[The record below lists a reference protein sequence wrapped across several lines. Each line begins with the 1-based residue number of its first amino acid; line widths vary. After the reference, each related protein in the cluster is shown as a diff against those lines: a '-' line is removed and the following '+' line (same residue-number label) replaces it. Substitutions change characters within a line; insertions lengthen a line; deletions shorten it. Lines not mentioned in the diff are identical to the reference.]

1 MAARRTKGEGG
12 IYYDEARGRWVGEV
26 RIDGR
31 RRRVS
36 AKNKT
41 DAAAALGRLIHGD
54 QLEAKAD
61 RRVTVGALITDWK
74 ATNLDARA
82 HRGEVAPS
90 TVETHAWACRLW
102 TEQLGRTRAT
112 DLDVV
117 KIETALKA
125 MRTSDGKNLSRASMI
140 KLRSTL
146 RQVLT
151 WAERRRLIAHN
162 PATAVELPTSAT
174 EGTGRRALTADEV
187 DALLGALTEP
197 RWGKDGSSAHP
208 LRVLFLVSV
217 RLGLRPGEASALA
230 VDALDLDGDPPTLAV
245 IRGVQLKRGR
255 PHLSDDLKT
264 TGSRRTLAIPADVAG
279 ALRDHLA
286 AASPASLLW
295 PAPDGGPL
303 WPSTI
308 RGELD
313 KACEAAGI
321 ARVRPNEL
329 RHTAA
334 TRLADAGLQPHVL
347 ADYLGH
353 NSTRMLDEVYRHR
366 PAVIHGANLV

>member
-1 MAARRTKGEGG
+1 MGKRRTQGEGTVFW
-12 IYYDEARGRWVGEV
+12 DASRDRWVGSV
-26 RIDGR
+26 WIDGR
-31 RRRVS
+31 RRKVT
-36 AKNKT
+36 AKTKV

-54 QLEAKAD
+54 PAEAQAD
-61 RRVTVGALITDWK
+61 RKVTVGALIADWK
-74 ATNLDARA
+74 EKNLDARA

-102 TEQLGRTRAT
+102 TEHIGKIKAV

-117 KIETALKA
+117 RIEAALKR
-125 MRTSDGKNLSRASMI
+125 MRTADGRPLSRASMI

-162 PATAVELPTSAT
+162 PATAVELPTTAT
-174 EGTGRRALTADEV
+174 EGKGRRALTDDEV
-187 DALLGALTEP
+187 DALLGALV
-197 RWGKDGSSAHP
+197 DHP

-217 RLGLRPGEASALA
+217 RLGLRPGEASALC
-230 VDALDLDGDPPTLAV
+230 VDALDLDGNPPTVAI

-264 TGSRRTLAIPADVAG
+264 TGSRRTLAIPADVAD
-279 ALRDHLA
+279 ALRSHVDTTQ
-286 AASPASLLW
+286 PQTLLW

-313 KACEAAGI
+313 KACETAGI
-321 ARVRPNEL
+321 DRVRPNEL

-334 TRLADAGLQPHVL
+334 TRLADRGLPPHVL

-353 NSTRMLDEVYRHR
+353 QSTRMLDEVYRHR
-366 PAVIHGANLV
+366 PAIIRGADLIEV